1 MASAVTA
8 LDNHLLLLKKRFAER
23 TLDQLAALTPKLAQW
38 QAAGCPLDELQALD
52 QLLHRLAGSSGTF
65 GFASLGQ
72 EASQLAQLIKA
83 QWAAQEVSHTASAV
97 QLAPSLLARLSQ
109 LAQWLIIAEA
119 EPEPAPLPLSLDL
132 AGTAG
137 DKTQLLV
144 LDPALNELADALTTY
159 GFHVRRCAQLPTQD
173 EQGWHP
179 ASIIITPAALI
190 SEVVAWNQHQAQQQ
204 RYTAPPILCIGQ
216 DDSFAARYALA
227 EQGADG
233 LFMQPVAV
241 PKLAKRIEQLKA
253 EQQQHHASKVLL
265 LDDDQELAEHYRLVL
280 SHAGKNV
287 RVLSEPT
294 GLLAVLAE
302 FRPDIVLLD
311 VHMPPYSGVTL
322 ARMIRLQPEWLSL
335 PIIYLSSEQDRDL
348 QINALAQGADE
359 FITKPISDEQLI
371 RTVRTLCYRARQL
384 SKLVSCDGLTGLLN
398 HSHIKQALSHEY
410 ARVQRIGHSTSVAIL
425 DLDHFKQ
432 VNDNHGHGV
441 GDLVIKA
448 LAQVLQQR
456 LRTTDHLGRY
466 GGEEFVVILPD
477 CQLAQAQRMFTEVC
491 YHFSRLSFIGSD
503 ATFNVTVSVGLAQLN
518 DFSNEEQALNA
529 ADDALYQQ
537 KQAGRNGVTCYQRA
551 RAVLGAKPH
560 PDSAD

>member
-1 MASAVTA
+1 MTSEVTA
-8 LDNHLLLLKKRFAER
+8 LDTHLLVLKKRFAGR
-23 TLDQLAALTPKLAQW
+23 TATQLAELVSKLAKW
-38 QAAGCPLDELQALD
+38 QQEPCPLDELQFLD

-65 GFASLGQ
+65 GFQALGQ
-72 EASQLAQLIKA
+72 EAGALAQLIK
-83 QWAAQEVSHTASAV
+83 EELTSYDTANASP
-97 QLAPSLLARLSQ
+97 LAPQLLARLGQ
-109 LAQWLIIAEA
+109 LPQWLITAA
-119 EPEPAPLPLSLDL
+119 APNTANLSLDL
-132 AGTAG
+132 TGTTG

-144 LDPALNELADALTTY
+144 LDSALNDLADALVTY
-159 GFHVRRCAQLPTQD
+159 GFLVRRCEQLPTQC
-173 EQGWHP
+173 EQCWLP
-179 ASIIITPAALI
+179 ASIIITPAALL
-190 SEVVAWNQHQAQQQ
+190 SQVVSWNKHQAQQQ
-204 RYTAPPILCIGQ
+204 HHTPAPILCIGQ
-216 DDSFAARYALA
+216 DDSFQARYALA

-233 LFMQPVAV
+233 LFMQPVKV
-241 PKLAKRIEQLKA
+241 PKLAKRIEQLKV
-253 EQQQHHASKVLL
+253 EQQKPHASKVLL
-265 LDDDQELAEHYRLVL
+265 LDDDQELTEHYRLVL

-287 RVLSEPT
+287 RVMHEPE
-294 GLLAVLAE
+294 GLLTVLAE

-322 ARMIRLQPEWLSL
+322 ARMIRLEPEWLSL

-398 HSHIKQALSHEY
+398 HSHIKQALTHEY
-410 ARVQRIGHSTSVAIL
+410 ARVQRIGHPTSLAIL

-477 CQLAQAQRMFTEVC
+477 CKLAQAELMFKDIC
-491 YHFSRLSFIGSD
+491 YHFSQLSFIGSD
-503 ATFNVTVSVGLAQLN
+503 ATFNVTVSVGLAELN

-529 ADDALYQQ
+529 ADMALYQQ
-537 KQAGRNGVTCYQRA
+537 KSVGRDGVTCYQHSR
-551 RAVLGAKPH
+551 LGRDANLAQ
-560 PDSAD
+560 DTSD

>member
-1 MASAVTA
+1 MAPEVTA
-8 LDNHLLLLKKRFAER
+8 LDSHLLMLKKRFAER
-23 TLDQLAALTPKLAQW
+23 TLAQLAELAPVLVEWQQW
-38 QAAGCPLDELQALD
+38 PCQGEELQNLY

-65 GFASLGQ
+65 GFHQLGEQ
-72 EASQLAQLIKA
+72 AAQLEQLIKA
-83 QWAAQEVSHTASAV
+83 V
-97 QLAPSLLARLSQ
+97 LAESSPSDNPWLLTPSILARLSQ
-109 LAQWLIIAEA
+109 LSTLVNLDEAEA
-119 EPEPAPLPLSLDL
+119 PAAAPLSWDLS
-132 AGTAG
+132 GTAG
-137 DKTQLLV
+137 DKTKLLV
-144 LDPALNELADALTTY
+144 LDGSLNELAEALISY
-159 GFHVRRCAQLPTQD
+159 GFHVRRCEHLPSHCD
-173 EQGWHP
+173 KCWHA
-179 ASIIITPAALI
+179 ASIIITPAALL
-190 SEVVAWNQHQAQQQ
+190 SQVVAWNQQQAQLL
-204 RYTAPPILCIGQ
+204 RKTASPILCIGD

-233 LFMQPVAV
+233 LFIQPVAV

-253 EQQQHHASKVLL
+253 EQQKHHASKVLL
-265 LDDDQELAEHYRLVL
+265 LDDDQVLTEHYRLVL
-280 SHAGKNV
+280 TNAGKNV
-287 RVLSEPT
+287 RVMADPE

-302 FRPDIVLLD
+302 FLPDIVLLD

-322 ARMIRLQPEWLSL
+322 ARMIRLEPEWLSL

-359 FITKPISDEQLI
+359 FITKPISDEQLV

-398 HSHIKQALSHEY
+398 HSHIKQALTHEF
-410 ARVQRIGHSTSVAIL
+410 ARVQRLGHHTSLAIL

-456 LRTTDHLGRY
+456 LRNTDHLGRY

-477 CQLAQAQRMFTEVC
+477 CKLAQAERMFQDIC
-491 YHFSRLSFIGSD
+491 HHFSQLSFIGCEG
-503 ATFNVTVSVGLAQLN
+503 TFNVTVSVGLSELN
-518 DFSNEEQALNA
+518 SFTNEEQALNA

-537 KQAGRNGVTCYQRA
+537 KQAGRNGVSCYQVTD
-551 RAVLGAKPH
+551 VLGK
-560 PDSAD
+560 PDSSYDNAD

>member
-1 MASAVTA
+1 MAFTVTA
-8 LDNHLLLLKKRFAER
+8 IENHLSVLKQRFADR
-23 TLDQLAALTPKLAQW
+23 TVAQLAELAPLLADWQQGRCKLEDLQ
-38 QAAGCPLDELQALD
+38 ELYQV
-52 QLLHRLAGSSGTF
+52 LHRLAGSSGTF
-65 GFASLGQ
+65 DFHQLGQ
-72 EASQLAQLIKA
+72 EAGQLEQLIKVTMQQTVSAPQLSSEILSRLGQLAQLLT
-83 QWAAQEVSHTASAV
+83 VSEQTFISAS
-97 QLAPSLLARLSQ
+97 P
-109 LAQWLIIAEA
+109 
-119 EPEPAPLPLSLDL
+119 SLDL
-132 AGTAG
+132 PGTAG

-144 LDPALNELADALTTY
+144 LDASLNELADALVTY
-159 GFHVRRCAQLPTQD
+159 GFNVRRCALLPQHCD
-173 EQGWHP
+173 KCWHA
-179 ASIIITPAALI
+179 ASIIITPAALL
-190 SEVVAWNQHQAQQQ
+190 SQVVAWNQHQAQMLHK
-204 RYTAPPILCIGQ
+204 TASPILCIGQ

-253 EQQQHHASKVLL
+253 EQQKHHASKVLL
-265 LDDDQELAEHYRLVL
+265 LDDDQELTEHYRLVL

-287 RVLSEPT
+287 RVMANPE
-294 GLLAVLAE
+294 GLLGVLAE

-322 ARMIRLQPEWLSL
+322 ARMIRLEPEWLSL

-398 HSHIKQALSHEY
+398 HSHIKQALTHEY
-410 ARVQRIGHSTSVAIL
+410 ARVQRIGHPTSLAIL

-432 VNDNHGHGV
+432 VNDSHGHGV

-456 LRTTDHLGRY
+456 LRTTDHIGRY
-466 GGEEFVVILPD
+466 GGEEFVAILPD
-477 CQLAQAQRMFTEVC
+477 CKLAQAELLFKDIC
-491 YHFSRLSFIGSD
+491 YHFSQLSFIGSNG
-503 ATFNVTVSVGLAQLN
+503 TFNVTVSVGLSELN
-518 DFSNEEQALNA
+518 HFHSEEQALNT

-537 KQAGRNGVTCYQRA
+537 KNAGRNGVTCYQSTSA
-551 RAVLGAKPH
+551 ILGTTNTPNGV
-560 PDSAD
+560 D